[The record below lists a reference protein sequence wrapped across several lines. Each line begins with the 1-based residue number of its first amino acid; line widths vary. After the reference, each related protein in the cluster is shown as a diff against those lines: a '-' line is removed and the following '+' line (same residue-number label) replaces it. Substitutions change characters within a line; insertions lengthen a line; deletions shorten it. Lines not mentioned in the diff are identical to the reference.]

1 MVMYGPTE
9 RDKVTL
15 TKLEIPLLQ
24 RAPRTGGLVLAAG
37 AGSRMGHRPKCL
49 LQFDGMSLLERQL
62 QALSQAGVAPVH
74 VVLGHY
80 ADRILQEGV
89 LARWAAQAVLNP
101 QPDDGHV
108 SSLRIGLKALPPG
121 LDAVIVALADQPLIN
136 AQAVQDLLQAFAQ
149 RPTGTQLLQPTVQGL
164 PGNPVV
170 FSSTVMA
177 QILAGDA
184 DMCARQWQQANPEAV
199 YRWSTPERH
208 YRLDVD
214 HEADRQAVEHLTGQS
229 LQWPHDLNRS

>member
-1 MVMYGPTE
+1 M
-9 RDKVTL
+9 
-15 TKLEIPLLQ
+15 
-24 RAPRTGGLVLAAG
+24 LAAG

-49 LQFDGMSLLERQL
+49 LQLEGLSLLERQL
-62 QALSQAGVAPVH
+62 QALSQAGVAPLC
-74 VVLGHY
+74 VVLGNH
-80 ADRILQEGV
+80 ADRILQEGI

-108 SSLRIGLKALPPG
+108 SSLRVGLKALPPG
-121 LDAVIVALADQPLIN
+121 LDAVIVALADQPLID

-149 RPTGTQLLQPTVQGL
+149 RPADTQLLQPIVQGL

-177 QILAGDA
+177 QILAGDVQ
-184 DMCARQWQQANPEAV
+184 MGPRQWQQANPEAV
-199 YRWSTPERH
+199 YRWATPHRH

-214 HEADRQAVEHLTGQS
+214 HEADRQAVEQLTGQS
-229 LQWPHDLNRS
+229 LRWPHDLNLS